1 MRNKQ
6 LFVVALAKGAAPG
19 NAAQKV
25 KIARSTA
32 YAWRR
37 EDPAFAKEWDNAV
50 QTALD
55 VLETTLYDRAMKGN
69 SADACW
75 ILRYRRPEVYGGRDA
90 NEKPAQSDFVLN
102 ITLEE
107 QYKRLERLGLP
118 IPVIESDY
126 EEVPADDDVG
136 ENQDKS

>member
-1 MRNKQ
+1 MGKSKGSTDKRHAQRSVEATARNKQ
-6 LFVVALAKGAAPG
+6 LFVEALAKGAAPG

-69 SADACW
+69 SARC
-75 ILRYRRPEVYGGRDA
+75 V
-90 NEKPAQSDFVLN
+90 
-102 ITLEE
+102 
-107 QYKRLERLGLP
+107 
-118 IPVIESDY
+118 
-126 EEVPADDDVG
+126 ADLALS
-136 ENQDKS
+136 QT